1 MINMNVGPDSCQI
14 VNRAVKDMMEELNCF
29 FFGGGGGWG
38 GGGEKIN
45 NLLFLNVLNHRSK
58 RKGNMLFLLL

>member
-29 FFGGGGGWG
+29 FIGGLGGW
-38 GGGEKIN
+38 GGEKIN

>member
-29 FFGGGGGWG
+29 FIGGLGGFWEVG
-38 GGGEKIN
+38 GGGEN
-45 NLLFLNVLNHRSK
+45 Q
-58 RKGNMLFLLL
+58 

>member
-29 FFGGGGGWG
+29 FIGGLGGWG
-38 GGGEKIN
+38 GG
-45 NLLFLNVLNHRSK
+45 
-58 RKGNMLFLLL
+58 RKSIIYCF

>member
-1 MINMNVGPDSCQI
+1 MNVGPDSCQI

-29 FFGGGGGWG
+29 FIGGLGGFWEGGGA
-38 GGGEKIN
+38 KIN